1 MNPDKNHMKVYIAK
15 YLWVV
20 AYVLR
25 VTLDGFLVK
34 FYGDVMEKFAINGDI
49 MVIMMFDTA

>member
-1 MNPDKNHMKVYIAK
+1 MKPDKNHMKVYIAK

-25 VTLDGFLVK
+25 VTLDGFLVI
-34 FYGDVMEKFAINGDI
+34 FHGDVMEK
-49 MVIMMFDTA
+49 